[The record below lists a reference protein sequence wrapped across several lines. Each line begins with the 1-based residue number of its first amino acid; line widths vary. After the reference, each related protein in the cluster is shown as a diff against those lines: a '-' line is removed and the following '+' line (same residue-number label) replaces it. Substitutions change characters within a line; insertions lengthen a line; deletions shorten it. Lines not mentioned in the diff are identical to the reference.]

1 MTALSTRQAA
11 ELAGLTPEAFRRAM
25 LRERQAGRPDL
36 RLPAAD
42 WPDARTPLWDGSGV
56 RAWAERRPGPGRWG
70 R

>member
-1 MTALSTRQAA
+1 MSALSTRQAA

-42 WPDARTPLWDGSGV
+42 WLDARTPLWDGSRVSAWAGV
-56 RAWAERRPGPGRWG
+56 RPGSGRW

>member
-1 MTALSTRQAA
+1 MIALSTRQAA

-42 WPDARTPLWDGSGV
+42 WPDARTPLWDGSRV
-56 RAWAERRPGPGRWG
+56 SAWAEVRPGPGRWG